1 MIFFEE
7 KAMKNISRAIV
18 KLRFVILIASLALM
32 IPCLAG
38 MAATRVNYD
47 ILSYL
52 PGDIETMKGQDILMD
67 QFGTGAYSLFVVEG
81 MADKDIASLKS
92 NIEGVEHVKKVIW
105 YDTFMDYTIPKEM
118 LPDSITEALGTG
130 DAQMMFIIFDDTT
143 SGDGTMEAIT
153 NIRKIADKKCF
164 LSGMAAIVL
173 DTKNLTEKETPI
185 YVGMAVLLAVVVL
198 SLSMDSY
205 LIPFFFL
212 ASIGIAIMFNMGT
225 NIFLGEI
232 SFLTKSLSAVLQL
245 GVTLDY
251 SIFLW
256 HSYQEQLEKTGHA
269 DKKEA
274 MAEAISAT
282 FQSVLGS
289 SITTIA
295 GFVALCFMSFTIGL
309 DLGIV
314 MAKGVIFGVVSCVTV
329 LPAMILICDNIIE
342 KTKHRPLMPE
352 FVKTPRWISK
362 HAMLF
367 GIIFLCLLP
376 LALWGYKH
384 TAVYY
389 DLAETLPDNLSSRQA
404 MVELDKHFDTN
415 TTYMI
420 LTDADMDTPTMQ
432 GMIRDLKN
440 VDGIDAVLG
449 IESLIGPTF
458 PKEMIPD
465 KLKDELSSDEY
476 QMIMLTSEYKTASD
490 EVNAQISAV
499 NDIVKSYDENA
510 MVVGEAP
517 CTKDLIN
524 ITAKDFQTV
533 SVVSI
538 GCVFLI
544 IAFVM
549 KSLSLPFILVAVIEF
564 AIFINMGIPGYTGT
578 VIPFISSVV
587 IGTIQLGA
595 TVDYAILM
603 TTRYCLERKNGESK
617 KMATRIALS
626 TSMKSVIVSALSF
639 FAATFGVGLVSS
651 VDMIGSLCFLMAR
664 GALVSMVVVLL
675 VLPSMYM
682 IFDGLIIRT
691 TWGMRQ
697 CIQMDKDRKKNKVI
711 KTAKAS

>member
-1 MIFFEE
+1 
-7 KAMKNISRAIV
+7 MKNISRAIV

-52 PGDIETMKGQDILMD
+52 PGEIETMKGQDILMD

-153 NIRKIADKKCF
+153 NIRKIADEKCF

-185 YVGMAVLLAVVVL
+185 YVGMAVLLAVIVL

-389 DLAETLPDNLSSRQA
+389 DLSETLPDNLSSRQA
-404 MVELDKHFDTN
+404 MIELDKHFDTN

-432 GMIRDLKN
+432 SMISDLKK

-476 QMIMLTSEYKTASD
+476 QMIMLTSQYKTASD

-697 CIQMDKDRKKNKVI
+697 CIQMDKDRKKNKI

>member
-1 MIFFEE
+1 
-7 KAMKNISRAIV
+7 MKILSKAIV
-18 KLRFVILIASLALM
+18 KSRFFILIASIALM

-52 PGDIETMKGQDILMD
+52 PGEIETMKGQDILMD

-81 MADKDIASLKS
+81 MADKDISALKS
-92 NIEGVEHVKKVIW
+92 DIETVDHVKKVIW
-105 YDTFMDYTIPKEM
+105 YDTFMDYSIPKEM
-118 LPDSITEALGTG
+118 LPDEVTEALGTG

-143 SGDGTMEAIT
+143 SGDGTMDAIT
-153 NIRKIADKKCF
+153 EIRKIANEKCF

-185 YVGMAVLLAVVVL
+185 YVGMAVLLAVIVL
-198 SLSMDSY
+198 SLTMDSY

-256 HSYQEQLEKTGHA
+256 HSYQEEIEKGA
-269 DKKEA
+269 KDKKEA
-274 MAEAISAT
+274 MANAISAT
-282 FQSVLGS
+282 FQSVIGS

-314 MAKGVIFGVVSCVTV
+314 MAKGVIFGVIACVTV
-329 LPAMILICDNIIE
+329 LPSMILIFDKIIE
-342 KTKHRPLMPE
+342 KTKHKPVIPE

-362 HAMLF
+362 HAIIF
-367 GIIFLCLLP
+367 GCIFLCLLP
-376 LALWGYKH
+376 PAIWGYKH
-384 TAVYY
+384 AAVYY
-389 DLAETLPDNLSSRQA
+389 DLAETLPDKLSSRQA
-404 MVELDKHFDTN
+404 MIELDKNFDTN

-420 LTDADMDTPTMQ
+420 LADANLDSATMQ
-432 GMIRDLKN
+432 GMVRELKS
-440 VDGIDAVLG
+440 VDGVDGVLG
-449 IESLIGPTF
+449 LEALVGPSL
-458 PKEMIPD
+458 PKDMIPARIRE
-465 KLKDELSSDEY
+465 ELSSDEY
-476 QMIMLTSEYKTASD
+476 QMIMITSQYKTASD

-499 NDIVKSYDENA
+499 NDIVKKYSPTA

-517 CTKDLIN
+517 CTKDLIT
-524 ITAKDFQTV
+524 ITDKDFKTV

-544 IAFVM
+544 IALVM
-549 KSLSLPFILVAVIEF
+549 KSISLPFILVAVIEF
-564 AIFINMGIPGYTGT
+564 AIFINMGIPGFTGT

-603 TTRYCLERKNGESK
+603 TTRYCKERKDGQSK
-617 KMATRIALS
+617 KQATRIALS

-664 GALVSMVVVLL
+664 GALISMAVVIL

-682 IFDGLIIRT
+682 IFDGLIIRS
-691 TWGMRQ
+691 TWGMRD
-697 CIQMDKDRKKNKVI
+697 CIRIDKERKSKKGDNI
-711 KTAKAS
+711 TPMRQAG

>member
-1 MIFFEE
+1 
-7 KAMKNISRAIV
+7 MKYLTKAIV
-18 KLRFVILIASLALM
+18 KSRFIILIASIALM
-32 IPCLAG
+32 VPCFMG

-52 PGDIETMKGQDILMD
+52 PGEIETMQGQDILMD

-81 MADKDIASLKS
+81 MKDKDIADMKAD
-92 NIEGVEHVKKVIW
+92 IETVDHVKKVIW

-118 LPDSITEALGTG
+118 LPDEITEALGTG
-130 DAQMMFIIFDDTT
+130 DAQLMFIIFDDTT
-143 SGDGTMEAIT
+143 SGDGTMQAIT
-153 NIRKIADKKCF
+153 DIRKIANEKCF

-185 YVGMAVLLAVVVL
+185 YVGMAVLLAVIVL
-198 SLSMDSY
+198 SLTMDSY

-256 HSYQEQLEKTGHA
+256 HSYQEELEKTGREK
-269 DKKEA
+269 KKEA
-274 MAEAISAT
+274 MENAITAT

-309 DLGIV
+309 DLGVV
-314 MAKGVIFGVVSCVTV
+314 MAKGVIFGVISCVTV
-329 LPAMILICDNIIE
+329 LPSMILIFDNVIE
-342 KTKHRPLMPE
+342 KTKHRPIMPE
-352 FVKTPRWISK
+352 FVKTPKWISR
-362 HAMLF
+362 HAIMF
-367 GIIFLCLLP
+367 GLIFLCLLP
-376 LALWGYKH
+376 PALWGYKH

-389 DLAETLPDNLSSRQA
+389 DLSETLPDKLSSRQA
-404 MVELDKHFDTN
+404 MIELDKNFETN

-420 LTDADMDTPTMQ
+420 LADANMDTATMQ
-432 GMIRDLKN
+432 GMIRDLKE
-440 VDGIDAVLG
+440 VKGIDGVLG
-449 IESLIGPTF
+449 VESLIGPTF
-458 PKEMIPD
+458 PKSMVPD
-465 KLKDELSSDEY
+465 KLLEELESDQY
-476 QMIMLTSEYKTASD
+476 QMLMLTSKYKTASD
-490 EVNAQISAV
+490 EVNAQIEEV
-499 NDIVKSYDENA
+499 GQIVKSYDENA

-533 SVVSI
+533 SFVSI
-538 GCVFLI
+538 FCVFLI

-549 KSLSLPFILVAVIEF
+549 KSVSLPFILVAVIEF
-564 AIFINMGIPGYTGT
+564 AIFINMGIPGFTGT

-603 TTRYCLERKNGESK
+603 TTRYCKERKDGQSK
-617 KMATRIALS
+617 KQATRIALS

-651 VDMIGSLCFLMAR
+651 VDMIASLCFLMAR
-664 GALVSMVVVLL
+664 GAIISMAVVLL

-691 TWGMRQ
+691 TWGMRD
-697 CIQMDKDRKKNKVI
+697 CINRDKERKEEKHKEVL
-711 KTAKAS
+711 KARNAG

>member
-1 MIFFEE
+1 
-7 KAMKNISRAIV
+7 MKYLSKAIV
-18 KLRFVILIASLALM
+18 KSRFIILIASIALM
-32 IPCLAG
+32 IPCFAG

-52 PGDIETMKGQDILMD
+52 PGEIETMKGQDILMD

-81 MADKDIASLKS
+81 MADKDIAALKT
-92 NIEGVEHVKKVIW
+92 EVEKVEHVKKVIW
-105 YDTFMDYTIPKEM
+105 YDTFMDYTVPKEM
-118 LPDSITEALGTG
+118 LPDEIQEALGKG
-130 DAQMMFIIFDDTT
+130 DTQLMFIIFDDTT
-143 SGDGTMEAIT
+143 SSDGTMEAIT
-153 NIRKIADKKCF
+153 NIRKIANEKCF

-185 YVGMAVLLAVVVL
+185 YVGMAVLLATIVL
-198 SLSMDSY
+198 SLTMDSY

-225 NIFLGEI
+225 NIFLGQI

-256 HSYQEQLEKTGHA
+256 HSYQEELEKGEEN
-269 DKKEA
+269 KKEA
-274 MAEAISAT
+274 MANAITAT

-314 MAKGVIFGVVSCVTV
+314 MAKGVIFGVISCVTV
-329 LPAMILICDNIIE
+329 LPSMILVFDRIIE
-342 KTKHRPLMPE
+342 KTKHKPVVQE

-362 HAMLF
+362 HALIF
-367 GIIFLCLLP
+367 GLIFLCLLP
-376 LALWGYKH
+376 PAIWGYKH
-384 TAVYY
+384 AAVYY
-389 DLAETLPDNLSSRQA
+389 DLSETLPENLSSRQA
-404 MVELDKHFDTN
+404 MIELEKNFETN

-420 LTDADMDTPTMQ
+420 LADADIDTATMQ
-432 GMIRDLKN
+432 GMIGELKKVKG
-440 VDGIDAVLG
+440 VDGVLG
-449 IESLIGPTF
+449 VEALIGPTF
-458 PKEMIPD
+458 PKEMIPA
-465 KLKDELSSDEY
+465 KLREELTSDDY
-476 QMIMLTSEYKTASD
+476 QMLMVTSKYKTASD
-490 EVNAQISAV
+490 EVNAQIESI
-499 NDIVKSYDENA
+499 NEIVKRYDSGA

-533 SVVSI
+533 SIVSI

-544 IAFVM
+544 IALVM
-549 KSLSLPFILVAVIEF
+549 KSISLPFILVAVIEF
-564 AIFINMGIPGYTGT
+564 AIFINMGIPGFTGT

-603 TTRYCLERKNGESK
+603 TTRYCKERKDGQSK
-617 KMATRIALS
+617 KQATRIALS

-664 GALVSMVVVLL
+664 GALISMAVVIL

-682 IFDGLIIRT
+682 IFDGLIIRS
-691 TWGMRQ
+691 TWGMRE
-697 CIQMDKDRKKNKVI
+697 CIRMDKDRKNQDKKQDNNQKHKLVHF
-711 KTAKAS
+711 KAV

>member
-1 MIFFEE
+1 
-7 KAMKNISRAIV
+7 MKFLSKAIV
-18 KLRFVILIASLALM
+18 KSRFFILIASIALM

-52 PGDIETMKGQDILMD
+52 PGEIETMKGQDILMD

-81 MADKDIASLKS
+81 MADKDISALKS
-92 NIEGVEHVKKVIW
+92 DIETVNHVKKVIW
-105 YDTFMDYTIPKEM
+105 YDTFMDYSIPKEM
-118 LPDSITEALGTG
+118 LPDEVTKALGTG
-130 DAQMMFIIFDDTT
+130 DAQLMFIIFDDTT

-153 NIRKIADKKCF
+153 EIRKIANEKCF

-185 YVGMAVLLAVVVL
+185 YVGMAVLLAVIVL
-198 SLSMDSY
+198 SLTMDSY

-256 HSYQEQLEKTGHA
+256 HSYQEEIEKGEN

-274 MAEAISAT
+274 MAKAISAT
-282 FQSVLGS
+282 FQSVIGS

-309 DLGIV
+309 DLGLV
-314 MAKGVIFGVVSCVTV
+314 MAKGVIFGVIACVTV
-329 LPAMILICDNIIE
+329 LPSMILIFDKIIE
-342 KTKHRPLMPE
+342 KTKHKPVIPE

-362 HAMLF
+362 HAIIF
-367 GIIFLCLLP
+367 GCIFLCLLP
-376 LALWGYKH
+376 PAIWGYKH
-384 TAVYY
+384 AAVYY
-389 DLAETLPDNLSSRQA
+389 DLAETLPDKLSSRQA
-404 MVELDKHFDTN
+404 MIELDKNFDTN

-420 LTDADMDTPTMQ
+420 LADANLDTATMQ
-432 GMIRDLKN
+432 GMVRELKN
-440 VDGIDAVLG
+440 VDGIDGVLG
-449 IESLIGPTF
+449 LEALVGPSL
-458 PKEMIPD
+458 PKDMIPA
-465 KLKDELSSDEY
+465 KLREELSSDEY
-476 QMIMLTSEYKTASD
+476 QMIMVTSQYKTASD

-499 NDIVKSYDENA
+499 NDIVKKYSPTA

-517 CTKDLIN
+517 CTKDLIT
-524 ITAKDFQTV
+524 ITDKDFKTV

-544 IAFVM
+544 IALVM
-549 KSLSLPFILVAVIEF
+549 KSISLPFILVAVIEF
-564 AIFINMGIPGYTGT
+564 AIFINMGIPGFTGT

-603 TTRYCLERKNGESK
+603 TTRYCKERKEGQSK
-617 KMATRIALS
+617 KQATRIALS

-664 GALVSMVVVLL
+664 GALISMAVVIL

-682 IFDGLIIRT
+682 IFDGLIIRS
-691 TWGMRQ
+691 TWGMRD
-697 CIQMDKDRKKNKVI
+697 CIRMDKERNQKKDNNITPMRHAV
-711 KTAKAS
+711 

>member
-1 MIFFEE
+1 MKFFS
-7 KAMKNISRAIV
+7 KAIV
-18 KLRFVILIASLALM
+18 KSRFIILIASIALM

-52 PGDIETMKGQDILMD
+52 PGEIETMKGQDILMD

-81 MADKDIASLKS
+81 MADKDIAELKA
-92 NIEGVEHVKKVIW
+92 NIETVNHVKKVIW
-105 YDTFMDYTIPKEM
+105 YDTFMDYSIPKEM
-118 LPDSITEALGTG
+118 LPDKVTEALGTG
-130 DAQMMFIIFDDTT
+130 DTQLMFIIFDDTT
-143 SGDGTMEAIT
+143 SSDGTMEAIT
-153 NIRKIADKKCF
+153 EIRKIANEKCF

-185 YVGMAVLLAVVVL
+185 YVGMAVLLAVIVL
-198 SLSMDSY
+198 SLTMDSY

-212 ASIGIAIMFNMGT
+212 ISIGIAIMFNMGT
-225 NIFLGEI
+225 NIFLGQI

-256 HSYQEQLEKTGHA
+256 HSYQEELEKGID

-274 MAEAISAT
+274 MANAITAT

-314 MAKGVIFGVVSCVTV
+314 MAKGVIFGVVACVTV
-329 LPAMILICDNIIE
+329 LPSMILIFDKIIE
-342 KTKHRPLMPE
+342 KTKHKPVVQE

-362 HAMLF
+362 HAIIF
-367 GIIFLCLLP
+367 GVLFLCLLP
-376 LALWGYKH
+376 PAIWGYRH
-384 TAVYY
+384 AAVYY
-389 DLAETLPDNLSSRQA
+389 DLSETLPVKLSSRQA
-404 MVELDKHFDTN
+404 MIELEKNFETN

-420 LTDADMDTPTMQ
+420 LADANLDTATMQ
-432 GMIRDLKN
+432 GMVNELKS
-440 VDGIDAVLG
+440 VDGVDGVLG
-449 IESLIGPTF
+449 LEALMGPLL
-458 PKEMIPD
+458 PRDMIPTE
-465 KLKDELSSDEY
+465 LKDELSSDEY
-476 QMIMLTSEYKTASD
+476 QMLMVTSQYKTASD
-490 EVNAQISAV
+490 EVNAQIDKV
-499 NDIVKSYDENA
+499 NEIVKKYSPTA

-517 CTKDLIN
+517 CTKDLIT
-524 ITAKDFQTV
+524 ITDKDFKTV
-533 SVVSI
+533 SIVSI

-549 KSLSLPFILVAVIEF
+549 KSISLPFILVAVIEF
-564 AIFINMGIPGYTGT
+564 AIFINMGIPGFTGT

-603 TTRYCLERKNGESK
+603 TTRYCKERNDGQSK
-617 KMATRIALS
+617 KQATRIALS

-664 GALVSMVVVLL
+664 GALISMAVVIL

-691 TWGMRQ
+691 TWGMHD
-697 CIQMDKDRKKNKVI
+697 CIKRDADRKKNKDV
-711 KTAKAS
+711 AVLDQVGLG

>member
-1 MIFFEE
+1 
-7 KAMKNISRAIV
+7 MKHLSRAIV
-18 KLRFVILIASLALM
+18 KSRFIILIVSLALM
-32 IPCLAG
+32 IPCLGG

-52 PGDIETMKGQDILMD
+52 PGEIETMKGQDILMD

-92 NIEGVEHVKKVIW
+92 DIEKVDHVKKVLW

-118 LPDSITEALGTG
+118 LPDDLTKALGTG

-153 NIRKIADKKCF
+153 QIRKIANEKCF

-185 YVGMAVLLAVVVL
+185 YVGMAVLLAVIVL
-198 SLSMDSY
+198 SLTMDSY

-212 ASIGIAIMFNMGT
+212 ASIGVAIMFNMGT

-256 HSYQEQLEKTGHA
+256 HSYQEELEKVGA
-269 DKKEA
+269 DDKKGKKEA
-274 MAEAISAT
+274 MANAISAT

-295 GFVALCFMSFTIGL
+295 GFIALCFMSFTIGL

-314 MAKGVIFGVVSCVTV
+314 MAKGVIFGVISCVTV
-329 LPAMILICDNIIE
+329 LPSMILIFDNVIE
-342 KTKHRPLMPE
+342 KTKHRPIMPE

-362 HAMLF
+362 HAILF
-367 GIIFLCLLP
+367 GLIFLCLLP
-376 LALWGYKH
+376 PALWGYNH

-389 DLAETLPDNLSSRQA
+389 DLSETLPDNLSSRQA
-404 MVELDKHFDTN
+404 IMELEKNFETN

-420 LTDADMDTPTMQ
+420 LADTDIDSATMQ
-432 GMIRDLKN
+432 GMIKELKN

-449 IESLIGPTF
+449 VDSLIGPSF
-458 PKEMIPD
+458 PKAMIPD
-465 KLKDELSSDEY
+465 KLLEELESDDY
-476 QMIMLTSEYKTASD
+476 QMLMLTSKYKTASD
-490 EVNAQISAV
+490 EVNAQIESV
-499 NDIVKSYDENA
+499 NNIVKSYDEGA

-533 SVVSI
+533 SWVSI
-538 GCVFLI
+538 GCVFFI

-549 KSLSLPFILVAVIEF
+549 KSISLPFILVAVIEF
-564 AIFINMGIPGYTGT
+564 AIFINMGIPGFTGT

-603 TTRYCLERKNGESK
+603 TTRYCKERKDGQSK
-617 KMATRIALS
+617 KQATRIALS

-664 GALVSMVVVLL
+664 GALISMVVVLL

-682 IFDGLIIRT
+682 IFDALIIRT
-691 TWGMRQ
+691 TWGMRD
-697 CIQMDKDRKKNKVI
+697 CIQMDHDRKSQKVVE
-711 KTAKAS
+711 AKAM

>member
-1 MIFFEE
+1 
-7 KAMKNISRAIV
+7 MKHLSRAIV
-18 KLRFVILIASLALM
+18 KSRFIILIASLALM
-32 IPCLAG
+32 IPCLGG

-52 PGDIETMKGQDILMD
+52 PGEIETMEGQDILMD

-81 MADKDIASLKS
+81 MADKDIAELKKE
-92 NIEGVEHVKKVIW
+92 IEVVEHVKKVLW

-118 LPDSITEALGTG
+118 LPDELTQALGTG

-153 NIRKIADKKCF
+153 RIRQIANEKCF

-185 YVGMAVLLAVVVL
+185 YVGMAVLLAVIVL
-198 SLSMDSY
+198 SLTMDSY

-212 ASIGIAIMFNMGT
+212 ASIGVAIMFNMGT

-256 HSYQEQLEKTGHA
+256 HSYQEELERAPGK
-269 DKKEA
+269 DKKIKQEA
-274 MAEAISAT
+274 MANAISAT

-295 GFVALCFMSFTIGL
+295 GFIALCFMSFTIGL

-314 MAKGVIFGVVSCVTV
+314 MAKGVVFGVISCVTV
-329 LPAMILICDNIIE
+329 LPSMILIFDNVIE
-342 KTKHRPLMPE
+342 KTKHRPIMPE

-362 HAMLF
+362 HAILF
-367 GIIFLCLLP
+367 GMIFLCLLP
-376 LALWGYKH
+376 PALWGYRH
-384 TAVYY
+384 AAVYY
-389 DLAETLPDNLSSRQA
+389 DLSETLPDYLPSRQA
-404 MVELDKHFDTN
+404 IIELDKNFDTN

-420 LTDADMDTPTMQ
+420 LTDANLDSATMQ
-432 GMIRDLKN
+432 GMIGDLKK
-440 VDGIDAVLG
+440 VEGVDAVLG
-449 IESLIGPTF
+449 VDSLIGPTF
-458 PKEMIPD
+458 PKSMIP
-465 KLKDELSSDEY
+465 SSLLEEIESDDY
-476 QMIMLTSEYKTASD
+476 QMLMITSEYKTASD
-490 EVNAQISAV
+490 EVNAQIEKV
-499 NDIVKSYDENA
+499 NNIVKSYDANS

-533 SVVSI
+533 SWVSI

-549 KSLSLPFILVAVIEF
+549 KSISLPFILVAVIEF
-564 AIFINMGIPGYTGT
+564 AIFINMGIPGFTGT

-603 TTRYCLERKNGESK
+603 TTRYCKERKDGQSK
-617 KMATRIALS
+617 KQATRIALS

-664 GALVSMVVVLL
+664 GALISMVVVLL

-691 TWGMRQ
+691 TWGMRD
-697 CIQMDKDRKKNKVI
+697 CIRMDHDRKENTII
-711 KTAKAS
+711 KAKAI

>member
-1 MIFFEE
+1 
-7 KAMKNISRAIV
+7 MKNISRAIV
-18 KLRFVILIASLALM
+18 KLRFIILIASLALM
-32 IPCLAG
+32 IPCLGG
-38 MAATRVNYD
+38 MVATRVNYD

-52 PGDIETMKGQDILMD
+52 PGEIETMQGQDILMD

-81 MADKDIASLKS
+81 MADKDIAKLKS
-92 NIEGVEHVKKVIW
+92 DIEGVNHVKKVIW

-143 SGDGTMEAIT
+143 SGDGTMDAIT
-153 NIRKIADKKCF
+153 QIRKIADERCF

-185 YVGMAVLLAVVVL
+185 YVGMAVILAVIVL
-198 SLSMDSY
+198 SLTMDSY

-256 HSYQEQLEKTGHA
+256 HSYQEQLEKVGE
-269 DKKEA
+269 KNKNEA
-274 MAEAISAT
+274 MADAISAT

-309 DLGIV
+309 DLGVV

-329 LPAMILICDNIIE
+329 LPSMVLIFDNVIE
-342 KTKHRPLMPE
+342 KTKHKPLMPE

-362 HAMLF
+362 HAIMF
-367 GIIFLCLLP
+367 GVIFLCLLP
-376 LALWGYKH
+376 LAIWGYKH

-389 DLAETLPDNLSSRQA
+389 DLSETLPDNLSSRQA
-404 MVELDKHFDTN
+404 MIELEKNFETN

-420 LTDADMDTPTMQ
+420 LADANMDTATMQ
-432 GMIRDLKN
+432 GMIKDLKN

-449 IESLIGPTF
+449 LESLVGPSF
-458 PKEMIPD
+458 PKALIPD
-465 KLKDELSSDEY
+465 KLKEELSSDQY
-476 QMIMLTSEYKTASD
+476 QMLMLTSEYKTASD
-490 EVNAQISAV
+490 EVNAQIGAV

-549 KSLSLPFILVAVIEF
+549 KSISLPFILVAVIEF

-603 TTRYCLERKNGESK
+603 TTRYCKERKDGESK
-617 KMATRIALS
+617 KQATRIALS

-651 VDMIGSLCFLMAR
+651 VDMIASLCFLMAR
-664 GALVSMVVVLL
+664 GALISMAVVIL

-691 TWGMRQ
+691 TWGMRS
-697 CIQMDKDRKKNKVI
+697 CIQMDKDRKKNKVV
-711 KTAKAS
+711 TAKAS

>member
-1 MIFFEE
+1 
-7 KAMKNISRAIV
+7 MKFLSKAIV
-18 KLRFVILIASLALM
+18 KSRFIILIASIALM

-52 PGDIETMKGQDILMD
+52 PGEIETMKGQDILMD

-81 MADKDIASLKS
+81 MADKDIADLKS
-92 NIEGVEHVKKVIW
+92 KIETVEHVKKVLW

-118 LPDSITEALGTG
+118 LPDEITQALGTG
-130 DAQMMFIIFDDTT
+130 DTQLMFIIFDDTT
-143 SGDGTMEAIT
+143 SSDGTMEAIT
-153 NIRKIADKKCF
+153 NIRKIANEKCF

-185 YVGMAVLLAVVVL
+185 YVGMAVLLATIVL
-198 SLSMDSY
+198 SLTMDSY

-212 ASIGIAIMFNMGT
+212 MSIGIAIMFNMGT

-256 HSYQEQLEKTGHA
+256 HSYQEELEKTGRE
-269 DKKEA
+269 DKKNA
-274 MAEAISAT
+274 MANAIGAT
-282 FQSVLGS
+282 FQSVIGS

-314 MAKGVIFGVVSCVTV
+314 MAKGVIFGVVACVTI
-329 LPAMILICDNIIE
+329 LPSMILIFDNVIE
-342 KTKHRPLMPE
+342 KTKHKPIMPE

-362 HAMLF
+362 RA
-367 GIIFLCLLP
+367 IIFGVIFICMLP
-376 LALWGYKH
+376 PAIWGYRH
-384 TAVYY
+384 AAVYY
-389 DLAETLPDNLSSRQA
+389 DLSETLPEKLSSRQA
-404 MVELDKHFDTN
+404 MIELEKNFETN

-420 LTDADMDTPTMQ
+420 LADANLDTATMQ
-432 GMIRDLKN
+432 GMISELKS
-440 VDGIDAVLG
+440 VDGVDGVLG
-449 IESLIGPTF
+449 VDALVGPTF
-458 PKEMIPD
+458 PKDMIPD
-465 KLKDELSSDEY
+465 EIRKELSSDEY
-476 QMIMLTSEYKTASD
+476 QMLMLTSQYKTASD
-490 EVNAQISAV
+490 EVNAQIDEV
-499 NDIVKSYDENA
+499 NAIAKRYSPTA

-517 CTKDLIN
+517 CTKDLIT
-524 ITAKDFQTV
+524 ITDKDFKTV
-533 SVVSI
+533 SIVSI

-544 IAFVM
+544 IALVM
-549 KSLSLPFILVAVIEF
+549 KSISLPFILVAVIEF
-564 AIFINMGIPGYTGT
+564 AIFINMGIPGFTGT

-603 TTRYCLERKNGESK
+603 TTRYCKERKEGQSK
-617 KMATRIALS
+617 KQATRIALS

-664 GALVSMVVVLL
+664 GALVSMAVVIL

-691 TWGMRQ
+691 TWGMRD
-697 CIQMDKDRKKNKVI
+697 CIRMDKDRKNAKVASI
-711 KTAKAS
+711 KHAV

>member
-1 MIFFEE
+1 MKFFS
-7 KAMKNISRAIV
+7 KAIV
-18 KLRFVILIASLALM
+18 KSRFIILIASIALM

-52 PGDIETMKGQDILMD
+52 PGEIETMKGQDILMD

-81 MADKDIASLKS
+81 MADKDIAELKA
-92 NIEGVEHVKKVIW
+92 NIETVNHVKKVIW
-105 YDTFMDYTIPKEM
+105 YDTFMDYSIPKEM
-118 LPDSITEALGTG
+118 LPDKVTEALGTG
-130 DAQMMFIIFDDTT
+130 DTQLMFIIFDDTT
-143 SGDGTMEAIT
+143 SSDGTMEAIT
-153 NIRKIADKKCF
+153 EIRKIANEKCF

-185 YVGMAVLLAVVVL
+185 YVGMAVLLAVIVL
-198 SLSMDSY
+198 SLTMDSY

-212 ASIGIAIMFNMGT
+212 ISIGIAIMFNMGT
-225 NIFLGEI
+225 NIFLGQI

-256 HSYQEQLEKTGHA
+256 HSYQEELEKGID

-274 MAEAISAT
+274 MANAITAT

-314 MAKGVIFGVVSCVTV
+314 MAKGVIFGVVACVTV
-329 LPAMILICDNIIE
+329 LPSMILIFDKIIE
-342 KTKHRPLMPE
+342 KTKHKPVVQE

-362 HAMLF
+362 HAIIF
-367 GIIFLCLLP
+367 GVLFLCLLP
-376 LALWGYKH
+376 PAIWGYRH
-384 TAVYY
+384 AAVYY
-389 DLAETLPDNLSSRQA
+389 DLSETLPVKLSSRQA
-404 MVELDKHFDTN
+404 MIELEKNFETN

-420 LTDADMDTPTMQ
+420 LVDANLDTATMQ
-432 GMIRDLKN
+432 GMVNELKS
-440 VDGIDAVLG
+440 VDGVDGVLG
-449 IESLIGPTF
+449 LESLMGPLL
-458 PKEMIPD
+458 PRDMIPTE
-465 KLKDELSSDEY
+465 LKDELSSDEY
-476 QMIMLTSEYKTASD
+476 QMLMVTSQYKTASD
-490 EVNAQISAV
+490 EVNAQIGKV
-499 NDIVKSYDENA
+499 NEIVKKYSPTA

-517 CTKDLIN
+517 CTKDLIT
-524 ITAKDFQTV
+524 ITDKDFKTV
-533 SVVSI
+533 SIVSI

-549 KSLSLPFILVAVIEF
+549 KSISLPFILVAVIEF
-564 AIFINMGIPGYTGT
+564 AIFINMGIPGFTGT

-603 TTRYCLERKNGESK
+603 TTRYCKERKDGQSK
-617 KMATRIALS
+617 KQATRIALS

-664 GALVSMVVVLL
+664 GALISMTVVIF

-691 TWGMRQ
+691 TWGMHD
-697 CIQMDKDRKKNKVI
+697 CIKRDADRKKNKDV
-711 KTAKAS
+711 AVLDQVGLG

>member
-1 MIFFEE
+1 
-7 KAMKNISRAIV
+7 MKFLSKAIV
-18 KLRFVILIASLALM
+18 KARFIILIASIALM
-32 IPCLAG
+32 IPCVAG
-38 MAATRVNYD
+38 LAATRVNYD

-52 PGDIETMKGQDILMD
+52 PGEIETMKGQDILMD

-81 MADKDIASLKS
+81 MADKDIADLKS
-92 NIEGVEHVKKVIW
+92 RIETVDHVKKVVW
-105 YDTFMDYTIPKEM
+105 YDTFMDYSIPKEM
-118 LPDSITEALGTG
+118 LPDEVTQALGTG

-153 NIRKIADKKCF
+153 EIRKIANEKCF

-185 YVGMAVLLAVVVL
+185 YVGMAVLLAVIVL
-198 SLSMDSY
+198 SLTMDSY

-212 ASIGIAIMFNMGT
+212 ASIGVAIMFNMGT

-256 HSYQEQLEKTGHA
+256 HSYQEEFEKGET
-269 DKKEA
+269 DKKKA
-274 MAEAISAT
+274 MANAISAT
-282 FQSVLGS
+282 FQSVIGS

-314 MAKGVIFGVVSCVTV
+314 MAKGVIFGVVACVTV
-329 LPAMILICDNIIE
+329 LPSMILIFDNVIE
-342 KTKHRPLMPE
+342 KTKHKPVIPE

-362 HAMLF
+362 HALLF
-367 GIIFLCLLP
+367 GVIFICLLP
-376 LALWGYKH
+376 PAIWGYRH
-384 TAVYY
+384 AAVYY
-389 DLAETLPDNLSSRQA
+389 DLAETLPEKLPSRQA
-404 MVELDKHFDTN
+404 MIELDKHFETN

-420 LTDADMDTPTMQ
+420 LADANLDTATMQ
-432 GMIRDLKN
+432 GMVGELKDVKG
-440 VDGIDAVLG
+440 VDDVLG
-449 IESLIGPTF
+449 LDAMVGPRL
-458 PKEMIPD
+458 PKDMIPS
-465 KLKDELSSDEY
+465 KIRDELSSDDY
-476 QMIMLTSEYKTASD
+476 QMLMLTSEYKTASD
-490 EVNAQISAV
+490 EVNEQIDTI
-499 NDIVKSYDENA
+499 NEIVKRYSPSA

-517 CTKDLIN
+517 CTKDLIT
-524 ITAKDFQTV
+524 ITDKDFKTV
-533 SVVSI
+533 SIVSI

-544 IAFVM
+544 IALVM
-549 KSLSLPFILVAVIEF
+549 KSISLPFILVAVIEF
-564 AIFINMGIPGYTGT
+564 AIFINMGIPGFTRT

-603 TTRYCLERKNGESK
+603 TTRYCKERMDGQSK
-617 KMATRIALS
+617 KQATRIALS

-664 GALVSMVVVLL
+664 GALISMAVVIL

-682 IFDGLIIRT
+682 IFDGLIVRS
-691 TWGMRQ
+691 TWGMGDCVKR
-697 CIQMDKDRKKNKVI
+697 DKERKAAKV
-711 KTAKAS
+711 ASVSHAV

>member
-1 MIFFEE
+1 
-7 KAMKNISRAIV
+7 MKILSKAIV
-18 KLRFVILIASLALM
+18 KSRFFILIASIALM

-52 PGDIETMKGQDILMD
+52 PGEIETMKGQDILMD

-81 MADKDIASLKS
+81 MADKDISALKAD
-92 NIEGVEHVKKVIW
+92 IETVDHVKKVIW
-105 YDTFMDYTIPKEM
+105 YDTFMDYSIPKEM
-118 LPDSITEALGTG
+118 LPDEVTEALGTG
-130 DAQMMFIIFDDTT
+130 DAQLMFIIFDDTT
-143 SGDGTMEAIT
+143 SGDGTMDAIT
-153 NIRKIADKKCF
+153 EIRKIANEKCF

-185 YVGMAVLLAVVVL
+185 YVGMAVLLAVIVL
-198 SLSMDSY
+198 SLTMDSY

-256 HSYQEQLEKTGHA
+256 HSYQEEIEKGA
-269 DKKEA
+269 KDKKEA
-274 MAEAISAT
+274 MANAISAT
-282 FQSVLGS
+282 FQSVIGS

-314 MAKGVIFGVVSCVTV
+314 MAKGVIFGVIACVTV
-329 LPAMILICDNIIE
+329 LPSMILIFDKIIE
-342 KTKHRPLMPE
+342 KTKHKPVIPE

-362 HAMLF
+362 HAIIF
-367 GIIFLCLLP
+367 GCIFLCLLP
-376 LALWGYKH
+376 PAIWGYKH
-384 TAVYY
+384 AAVYY
-389 DLAETLPDNLSSRQA
+389 DLAETLPDKLSSRQA
-404 MVELDKHFDTN
+404 MIELDKNFDTN

-420 LTDADMDTPTMQ
+420 LADANLDSATMQ
-432 GMIRDLKN
+432 GMVRELKS
-440 VDGIDAVLG
+440 VDGVDGVLG
-449 IESLIGPTF
+449 LEALVGPSL
-458 PKEMIPD
+458 PKDMIPARIR
-465 KLKDELSSDEY
+465 KELSSDEY
-476 QMIMLTSEYKTASD
+476 QMIMITSQYKTASD

-499 NDIVKSYDENA
+499 NDIVKKYSPTA

-517 CTKDLIN
+517 CTKDLIT
-524 ITAKDFQTV
+524 ITDKDFKTV

-544 IAFVM
+544 IALVM
-549 KSLSLPFILVAVIEF
+549 KSISLPFILVAVIEF
-564 AIFINMGIPGYTGT
+564 AIFINMGIPGFTGT

-603 TTRYCLERKNGESK
+603 TTRYCKERKDGQSK
-617 KMATRIALS
+617 KQATRIALS

-664 GALVSMVVVLL
+664 GALISMAVVIL

-682 IFDGLIIRT
+682 IFDGLIIRS
-691 TWGMRQ
+691 TWGMRD
-697 CIQMDKDRKKNKVI
+697 CIRIDKERKSKKGDNI
-711 KTAKAS
+711 TPMRQAG

>member
-1 MIFFEE
+1 
-7 KAMKNISRAIV
+7 MKHLSRAIV
-18 KLRFVILIASLALM
+18 KSRFVILIASIALM
-32 IPCLAG
+32 VPCFIG

-52 PGDIETMKGQDILMD
+52 PGEIETMKGQDILMD

-81 MADKDIASLKS
+81 MQDKDIAAMKAD
-92 NIEGVEHVKKVIW
+92 IETVEHVKKVIW

-118 LPDSITEALGTG
+118 LPDQITKALGTG
-130 DAQMMFIIFDDTT
+130 DAQLMFIIFDDTT

-153 NIRKIADKKCF
+153 QIRKIANEKCF

-185 YVGMAVLLAVVVL
+185 YVGMAVLLAVIVL
-198 SLSMDSY
+198 SLTMDSY

-225 NIFLGEI
+225 NVFLGQI

-256 HSYQEQLEKTGHA
+256 HSYQEELEKAG
-269 DKKEA
+269 DDNKKEA
-274 MAEAISAT
+274 MERAISAT

-314 MAKGVIFGVVSCVTV
+314 MAKGVIFGVISCVTV
-329 LPAMILICDNIIE
+329 LPSMILICDNVIE
-342 KTKHRPLMPE
+342 KTKHRPIMPE

-362 HAMLF
+362 HAIMF
-367 GIIFLCLLP
+367 GLIFLCLLP
-376 LALWGYKH
+376 PALWGYKH

-389 DLAETLPDNLSSRQA
+389 DLSETLPVKLSSRQA
-404 MVELDKHFDTN
+404 MIELEKNFETN

-420 LTDADMDTPTMQ
+420 LADKNMEEATIQ
-432 GMIRDLKN
+432 GMIKDLKN

-449 IESLIGPTF
+449 VDSLIGPSF
-458 PKEMIPD
+458 PKSMVPD
-465 KLKDELSSDEY
+465 KLLDELQSDQY
-476 QMIMLTSEYKTASD
+476 QMLMLTSKYKTASD
-490 EVNAQISAV
+490 EVNAQIEQV
-499 NDIVKSYDENA
+499 GKIVKSYDENA

-524 ITAKDFQTV
+524 ITAKDFQ
-533 SVVSI
+533 VVSWVSI
-538 GCVFLI
+538 ICVFLI

-549 KSLSLPFILVAVIEF
+549 KSVSLPFILVAVIEF
-564 AIFINMGIPGYTGT
+564 AIFINMGIPGFTGT

-603 TTRYCLERKNGESK
+603 TTRYCKERKDGQSK
-617 KMATRIALS
+617 KQATRIALS

-651 VDMIGSLCFLMAR
+651 VDMIASLCFLMAR
-664 GALVSMVVVLL
+664 GAIISMAVVLL

-682 IFDGLIIRT
+682 IFDSIIIRT
-691 TWGMRQ
+691 TWGMGG
-697 CIQMDKDRKKNKVI
+697 CSKMDKERKK
-711 KTAKAS
+711 AKEVDYLKA

>member
-1 MIFFEE
+1 
-7 KAMKNISRAIV
+7 MKFLSKAIV
-18 KLRFVILIASLALM
+18 KSRFIILIASIALM

-52 PGDIETMKGQDILMD
+52 PGEIETMKGQDILMD

-81 MADKDIASLKS
+81 MADKDIAALKS
-92 NIEGVEHVKKVIW
+92 DIEKVEHVKKVLW
-105 YDTFMDYTIPKEM
+105 YDSFMDYTIPKEM
-118 LPDSITEALGTG
+118 LPDKLTEALGTG

-143 SGDGTMEAIT
+143 SGDGTMDAIT
-153 NIRKIADKKCF
+153 NIRKIANEKCF

-185 YVGMAVLLAVVVL
+185 YVGMAVLLAVIVL
-198 SLSMDSY
+198 SLTMDSY

-256 HSYQEQLEKTGHA
+256 HSYQEEIEKGTD

-274 MAEAISAT
+274 MANAISAT
-282 FQSVLGS
+282 FQSVIGS

-314 MAKGVIFGVVSCVTV
+314 MAKGVIFGVIACVTV
-329 LPAMILICDNIIE
+329 LPSMILIADKIIV
-342 KTKHRPLMPE
+342 KTKHKPVVQE
-352 FVKTPRWISK
+352 FTKIPRWISR
-362 HAMLF
+362 HAIVF
-367 GIIFLCLLP
+367 GVIFLCLLP
-376 LALWGYKH
+376 PALWGYKH
-384 TAVYY
+384 AAVYY
-389 DLAETLPDNLSSRQA
+389 DLSETLPDKLSSRQA
-404 MVELDKHFDTN
+404 MIELEKNFETN

-420 LTDADMDTPTMQ
+420 LADANLDSATMQ
-432 GMIRDLKN
+432 GMVKELKS
-440 VDGIDAVLG
+440 VDGVDAVLG
-449 IESLIGPTF
+449 LDALVGPSLPRD
-458 PKEMIPD
+458 MIPS
-465 KLKDELSSDEY
+465 KFRDELSSDQY
-476 QMIMLTSEYKTASD
+476 QMLMLTSEYKTASD
-490 EVNAQISAV
+490 EVNTQIDRV
-499 NDIVKSYDENA
+499 NSIVKKYSPSA

-517 CTKDLIN
+517 CTKDLIT
-524 ITAKDFQTV
+524 ITDKDFKTV

-544 IAFVM
+544 IALVM
-549 KSLSLPFILVAVIEF
+549 KSISLPFILVAVIEF
-564 AIFINMGIPGYTGT
+564 AIFINMGIPGFTGT

-603 TTRYCLERKNGESK
+603 TTRYCKERKDGQSK
-617 KMATRIALS
+617 KQATRIALS
-626 TSMKSVIVSALSF
+626 TSMKSIIVSALSF

-664 GALVSMVVVLL
+664 GALISMVVVIF

-691 TWGMRQ
+691 TWGMLN
-697 CIQMDKDRKKNKVI
+697 CIKMDKERKISKTPEI
-711 KTAKAS
+711 KHA

>member
-1 MIFFEE
+1 
-7 KAMKNISRAIV
+7 MKHLSRAIV
-18 KLRFVILIASLALM
+18 KARFLILIVSLALM
-32 IPCLAG
+32 VPCLGG

-52 PGDIETMKGQDILMD
+52 PGEIETMKGQDILMD

-81 MADKDIASLKS
+81 MPDKDIAKLKS
-92 NIEGVEHVKKVIW
+92 QIETVQHVKKVLW

-118 LPDSITEALGTG
+118 LPDDITEALGTG
-130 DAQMMFIIFDDTT
+130 DTQMMFIIFDDTT
-143 SGDGTMEAIT
+143 SSDGTMNAIT
-153 NIRKIADKKCF
+153 DIRKIANEQCF

-185 YVGMAVLLAVVVL
+185 YVGMAVLLAVIVL
-198 SLSMDSY
+198 SLTMDSY

-225 NIFLGEI
+225 NIFIGEI

-256 HSYQEQLEKTGHA
+256 HSYQEELEKTGDI
-269 DKKEA
+269 DKKNKQDA
-274 MAEAISAT
+274 MTNAIAAT

-314 MAKGVIFGVVSCVTV
+314 MAKGVIFGVISCVTV
-329 LPAMILICDNIIE
+329 LPSMILIFDNVIE
-342 KTKHRPLMPE
+342 KTKHRPIMPE

-362 HAMLF
+362 HAILF
-367 GIIFLCLLP
+367 GAIFLCLLP
-376 LALWGYKH
+376 PALWGYKH
-384 TAVYY
+384 AAVYY
-389 DLAETLPDNLSSRQA
+389 DLSETLPDHLPSRQA
-404 MVELDKHFDTN
+404 MIELEKNFETN

-420 LTDADMDTPTMQ
+420 LADSKLDTATMQ
-432 GMIRDLKN
+432 GMVSDLKN
-440 VDGIDAVLG
+440 VKGVDAVLG
-449 IESLIGPTF
+449 VDSLIGPSF
-458 PKEMIPD
+458 PKDMVPQKLLEELESDDYKMLMI
-465 KLKDELSSDEY
+465 
-476 QMIMLTSEYKTASD
+476 TSEYKTASD
-490 EVNAQISAV
+490 EVNAQIDTV
-499 NDIVKSYDENA
+499 NSIVKGYDKNA

-533 SVVSI
+533 SWVSI

-549 KSLSLPFILVAVIEF
+549 KSVSLPFILVAVIEF
-564 AIFINMGIPGYTGT
+564 AIFINMGIPGFTGT

-603 TTRYCLERKNGESK
+603 TTRYCKERKDGQSK
-617 KMATRIALS
+617 KQATRIALS

-664 GALVSMVVVLL
+664 GALISMCVVLF

-682 IFDGLIIRT
+682 IFDAVIIRT
-691 TWGMRQ
+691 TWGMGDCKR
-697 CIQMDKDRKKNKVI
+697 MDKERKQKKIVE
-711 KTAKAS
+711 AKAI

>member
-1 MIFFEE
+1 
-7 KAMKNISRAIV
+7 MKTLSRAIV
-18 KLRFVILIASLALM
+18 KLRFIILIASLALM
-32 IPCLAG
+32 VPCFAG
-38 MAATRVNYD
+38 FAETKVNYD

-52 PGDIETMKGQDILMD
+52 PGEIETMKGQDILMD

-81 MADKDIASLKS
+81 MADKDIAKLKADIS
-92 NIEGVEHVKKVIW
+92 EVEHVKKVIW

-118 LPDSITEALGTG
+118 LPDEVVEALGKG
-130 DAQMMFIIFDDTT
+130 DTQLMFIIFDDTT

-153 NIRKIADKKCF
+153 NIRKIADEKCF

-185 YVGMAVLLAVVVL
+185 YVGMAVLLAVIVL

-256 HSYQEQLEKTGHA
+256 HSYQEQLEKSGRD

-295 GFVALCFMSFTIGL
+295 GFVALCFMSFRIGL

-329 LPAMILICDNIIE
+329 LPSMILICDNVIE
-342 KTKHRPLMPE
+342 KTKHKPLMPE
-352 FVKTPRWISK
+352 FVKIPRWISK
-362 HAMLF
+362 HAVVF
-367 GIIFLCLLP
+367 GIVFLCLLP
-376 LALWGYKH
+376 IAIWGYNH

-389 DLAETLPDNLSSRQA
+389 DLSETLPDHLPSRQA
-404 MVELDKHFDTN
+404 MKELEKNFETN

-420 LTDADMDTPTMQ
+420 LTDADMEKATMQ
-432 GMIRDLKN
+432 AMIKDLKD
-440 VDGIDAVLG
+440 VKGIDAVLG
-449 IESLIGPTF
+449 LESLIGPSL
-458 PKEMIPD
+458 PSELIPED
-465 KLKDELSSDEY
+465 LKNELSSDQY
-476 QMIMLTSEYKTASD
+476 QMMMLTSEYKTASD
-490 EVNAQISAV
+490 EVNAQIDEV
-499 NDIVKSYDENA
+499 NSIVKSYDENA

-517 CTKDLIN
+517 CTKDLIT
-524 ITAKDFQTV
+524 ITDKDFKTV

-549 KSLSLPFILVAVIEF
+549 KSISLPFILVAVIEF

-617 KMATRIALS
+617 KQATRIALS

-664 GALVSMVVVLL
+664 GAIISMIVVIL

-697 CIQMDKDRKKNKVI
+697 CIEMDKERKKQKVVM
-711 KTAKAS
+711 AKAI

>member
-1 MIFFEE
+1 
-7 KAMKNISRAIV
+7 MKFLSKAIV
-18 KLRFVILIASLALM
+18 KARYLILIASIALM
-32 IPCLAG
+32 IPCVAG
-38 MAATRVNYD
+38 MAATKVNYD

-52 PGDIETMKGQDILMD
+52 PGEIETMKGQDILME

-81 MADKDIASLKS
+81 MADKDISALKS
-92 NIEGVEHVKKVIW
+92 DIEKVNHVKKVIW
-105 YDTFMDYTIPKEM
+105 YDTFMDYSIPKEM
-118 LPDSITEALGTG
+118 LPDKITEALGTG
-130 DAQMMFIIFDDTT
+130 DAQLMFIIFDDTT
-143 SGDGTMEAIT
+143 SGDGTMQAIT
-153 NIRKIADKKCF
+153 DIRKIANEKCF

-185 YVGMAVLLAVVVL
+185 YVGMAVLLAVIIL
-198 SLSMDSY
+198 SLTMDSY

-212 ASIGIAIMFNMGT
+212 ISIGIAIMFNMGT

-256 HSYQEQLEKTGHA
+256 HSYQEEIEKGID

-274 MAEAISAT
+274 MANAISAT

-314 MAKGVIFGVVSCVTV
+314 MAKGVIFGVVACVTV
-329 LPAMILICDNIIE
+329 LPSMILIFDKVIE
-342 KTKHRPLMPE
+342 KTKHKPVVQE

-362 HAMLF
+362 HAIVF

-376 LALWGYKH
+376 PAIWGYKH
-384 TAVYY
+384 ASVYY
-389 DLAETLPDNLSSRQA
+389 DLSETLPVKLSSRQA
-404 MVELDKHFDTN
+404 MIELEKNFETN

-420 LTDADMDTPTMQ
+420 LADSNLDTATMQ
-432 GMIRDLKN
+432 GMIKELKD
-440 VDGIDAVLG
+440 VDGVDAVLG
-449 IESLIGPTF
+449 LDALLGPSL
-458 PKEMIPD
+458 PKDMIPS

-476 QMIMLTSEYKTASD
+476 QMLMITSEYKTASD
-490 EVNAQISAV
+490 EVNAQIDAI
-499 NDIVKSYDENA
+499 NAIVKKYSPTA

-517 CTKDLIN
+517 CTKDLIT
-524 ITAKDFQTV
+524 ITDKDFKTV

-544 IAFVM
+544 IALVM
-549 KSLSLPFILVAVIEF
+549 KSISLPFILVAVIEF
-564 AIFINMGIPGYTGT
+564 AIFINMGIPGFTGT

-603 TTRYCLERKNGESK
+603 TTRYCKERKDGQSK
-617 KMATRIALS
+617 KQATRIALS

-664 GALVSMVVVLL
+664 GALISMAVVIL

-682 IFDGLIIRT
+682 IFDGLIVRT
-691 TWGMRQ
+691 TWGMRD
-697 CIQMDKDRKKNKVI
+697 CLKMDKERKSNKI
-711 KTAKAS
+711 ANIQNIG

>member
-1 MIFFEE
+1 
-7 KAMKNISRAIV
+7 MKHLSRAIV
-18 KLRFVILIASLALM
+18 KSRFIILIASLALM
-32 IPCLAG
+32 VPCLIG

-52 PGDIETMKGQDILMD
+52 PGEIETMKGQDILMD

-81 MADKDIASLKS
+81 MADKDIASMKAD
-92 NIEGVEHVKKVIW
+92 IEKVEHVKKVIW

-118 LPDSITEALGTG
+118 LPDEITEALGKG
-130 DAQMMFIIFDDTT
+130 DTQLMFIIFDDTT
-143 SGDGTMEAIT
+143 SSDGTMEAIT
-153 NIRKIADKKCF
+153 EIRKVANEQCF

-185 YVGMAVLLAVVVL
+185 YVGMAVLLAVIVL
-198 SLSMDSY
+198 SLTMDSY

-212 ASIGIAIMFNMGT
+212 ASIGVAIMFNMGT

-256 HSYQEQLEKTGHA
+256 HSYQEEIDKIGA
-269 DKKEA
+269 DDKKSKREA
-274 MAEAISAT
+274 MANAITAT
-282 FQSVLGS
+282 FQSVIGS

-314 MAKGVIFGVVSCVTV
+314 MAKGVIFGVISCVTV
-329 LPAMILICDNIIE
+329 LPSMILIFDAVIE
-342 KTKHRPLMPE
+342 KTKHRPIMPE

-362 HAMLF
+362 HAIMF

-376 LALWGYKH
+376 PALWGYKH

-389 DLAETLPDNLSSRQA
+389 DLAETLPEKLSSRQA
-404 MVELDKHFDTN
+404 MIELEKNFETN
-415 TTYMI
+415 STYMI
-420 LTDADMDTPTMQ
+420 LADANLDSATTQ

-440 VDGIDAVLG
+440 VKGVDGVLG
-449 IESLIGPTF
+449 VESLIGPTF
-458 PKEMIPD
+458 PRSMIPK
-465 KLKDELSSDEY
+465 KLLEELESDQY
-476 QMIMLTSEYKTASD
+476 QMLMVTSEYKTASD
-490 EVNAQISAV
+490 EVNEQIEKI
-499 NDIVKSYDENA
+499 NEIVKGYDSGA

-564 AIFINMGIPGYTGT
+564 AIFINMGIPGFTGT

-603 TTRYCLERKNGESK
+603 TTRYCKERMGGQSK
-617 KMATRIALS
+617 KQATRIALS

-664 GALVSMVVVLL
+664 GALISMAVVLL

-682 IFDGLIIRT
+682 IFDGIIIRS
-691 TWGMRQ
+691 TWGMRD
-697 CIQMDKDRKKNKVI
+697 CIRMDRERKENKVI
-711 KTAKAS
+711 DVKAKAI